1 MKVKQNDM
9 VMFNI
14 IEEGIYGLLNPMTRN
29 LHRLND
35 TGKFIWEACS
45 EARDIE
51 ELTRMV
57 AEEFHILAQT
67 AQKDVEEFVD
77 RMIRFQL
84 LEEL

>member
-9 VMFNI
+9 VMFNV
-14 IEEGIYGLLNPMTRN
+14 IEEGEYGLLNPMTRN

-45 EARDIE
+45 EARPIE
-51 ELTRMV
+51 ELARMV
-57 AEEFHILAQT
+57 ADEFHIPAET
-67 AQKDVEEFVD
+67 AQQDVEEFVD
-77 RMIRFQL
+77 RMVRFQL